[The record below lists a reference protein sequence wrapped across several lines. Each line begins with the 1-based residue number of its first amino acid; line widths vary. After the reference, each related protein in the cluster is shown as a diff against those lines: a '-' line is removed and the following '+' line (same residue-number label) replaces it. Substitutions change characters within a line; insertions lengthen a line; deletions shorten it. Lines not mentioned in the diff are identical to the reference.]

1 MDEDT
6 QLFDNEKS
14 FKVQFP
20 HTVTVPNVNHLIK
33 KNDSMSAPP
42 FGMYV

>member
-14 FKVQFP
+14 FKVEFP
-20 HTVTVPNVNHLIK
+20 HTVTVSNVTNLIK